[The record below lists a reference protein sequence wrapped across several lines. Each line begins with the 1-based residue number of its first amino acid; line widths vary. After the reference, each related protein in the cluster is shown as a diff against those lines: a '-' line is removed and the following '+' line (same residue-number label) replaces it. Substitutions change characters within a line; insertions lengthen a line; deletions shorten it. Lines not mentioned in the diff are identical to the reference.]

1 MSVSATASTADT
13 PAPFEVRR
21 LTKHI
26 GGEVTGLDLSQPIS
40 AGTAAALRKAWL
52 EHQILV
58 FRVQTLSDTD
68 QVSFARLF
76 GEPVGSRAMQQAN
89 PNVMLISNVRENGKV
104 IGQLPDG
111 EMQFHAD
118 SVYIERPLMGAILHS
133 VEVPSTGGNTKFAST
148 YAAYDLLSRDEK
160 RRLSGMT
167 ALNAFDY
174 ATQVRTGKFD
184 ASKAPHHVH
193 PVIRTHPETG
203 RKGIFVNRLMTQSIV
218 GLPAKESDALLE
230 QLWALCERAEHT
242 YEHVWRVGDVLLWD
256 NRCTQHARTDFP
268 AGERRLLR
276 RVGIQGDKPY

>member
-1 MSVSATASTADT
+1 MATAHATTASDE
-13 PAPFEVRR
+13 PAPFDVRR
-21 LTKHI
+21 LTLHI
-26 GGEVTGLDLSQPIS
+26 GGEVTGLDLSKPVSS
-40 AGTAAALRKAWL
+40 ATAAGLRKAWL

-58 FRVQTLSDTD
+58 FRDQSLSATD
-68 QVSFARLF
+68 QVAFARLF
-76 GEPVGSRAMQQAN
+76 GEPVGSRAMEQAN
-89 PNVMLISNVRENGKV
+89 PNVMLISNVRENGKL

-148 YAAYDLLSRDEK
+148 YAAYDLLSRDER
-160 RRLSGMT
+160 RRLSALT

-174 ATQVRTGKFD
+174 ATQVRTTRFD
-184 ASKAPHHVH
+184 PSKGPHFVH
-193 PVIRTHPETG
+193 PVIRTHPETS
-203 RKGIFVNRLMTQSIV
+203 RKGIFVNRLMTQYIV
-218 GLPAKESDALLE
+218 GLPAKESDALLA
-230 QLWALCERAEHT
+230 QLWALCERPEHT

-276 RVGIQGDKPY
+276 RVGIEGDKPY